1 MTDKKKVAVIGSGI
15 TGLSA
20 AWALRDTA
28 DVTLFESADRFGGH
42 SCTIDIQSGGK
53 TIPVDVGFIVCNPL
67 NYPNFMNFMSHLGV
81 GTVQSDM
88 SFAVSD
94 KQGFEWS
101 SNPEGLFAYKR
112 NLFSP
117 SFLKLLGE
125 ILSFNKKATS
135 DAENES
141 LLTDLTL
148 GQYLDR
154 MSASQTFRNQY
165 LLPMGAAIWSTPEAR
180 MEEYPAISFIRF
192 FNNHRL
198 LHRERP
204 KWRTV
209 AGGSRSYVDVVVKAL
224 GSRAQCG
231 RVVENIR
238 RTSKGADVL
247 VDGHWNEFDEVVLA
261 CHAPQAHALLGD
273 GFEHQKSILAP
284 IQVTKNVAYLHK
296 DTSLMP
302 RRRAAWASWNVLK
315 HTDDEVTLSYWMNR
329 LQKLDT
335 DETVLVTLNPHEL
348 PKPELTY
355 DRFEFDHPLFTK
367 TALERVEN
375 LKRVNGR
382 DGLWI
387 AGAWMGHGFHEDG
400 LKSGLAVALS
410 LGAQLPWTPTDIAP
424 YSTETPNTLE
434 RPAVN
439 QKVAIS

>member
-1 MTDKKKVAVIGSGI
+1 MTNKKKVAVIGSGI

-154 MSASQTFRNQY
+154 MGASQTFRNQY

-209 AGGSRSYVDVVVKAL
+209 AGGSRS
-224 GSRAQCG
+224 QH
-231 RVVENIR
+231 I
-238 RTSKGADVL
+238 
-247 VDGHWNEFDEVVLA
+247 
-261 CHAPQAHALLGD
+261 
-273 GFEHQKSILAP
+273 
-284 IQVTKNVAYLHK
+284 
-296 DTSLMP
+296 
-302 RRRAAWASWNVLK
+302 
-315 HTDDEVTLSYWMNR
+315 
-329 LQKLDT
+329 
-335 DETVLVTLNPHEL
+335 
-348 PKPELTY
+348 
-355 DRFEFDHPLFTK
+355 
-367 TALERVEN
+367 
-375 LKRVNGR
+375 
-382 DGLWI
+382 
-387 AGAWMGHGFHEDG
+387 
-400 LKSGLAVALS
+400 
-410 LGAQLPWTPTDIAP
+410 
-424 YSTETPNTLE
+424 
-434 RPAVN
+434 
-439 QKVAIS
+439 